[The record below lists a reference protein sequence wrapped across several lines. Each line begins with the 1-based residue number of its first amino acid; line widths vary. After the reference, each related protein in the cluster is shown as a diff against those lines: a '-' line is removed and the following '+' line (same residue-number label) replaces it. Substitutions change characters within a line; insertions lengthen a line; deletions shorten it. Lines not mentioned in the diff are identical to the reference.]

1 VKFTVEP
8 AKISYLGRLDPRSS
22 IDSIIMEAQRTG
34 KTSSAGGQLRLM
46 KDNVIA
52 PMFFLEGAL
61 PADQALALAKK
72 NGFASNAPVVAT
84 EIAPASFKRRD
95 KTDITGY
102 CQ

>member
-1 VKFTVEP
+1 
-8 AKISYLGRLDPRSS
+8 
-22 IDSIIMEAQRTG
+22 MEAQRTG